1 MKKSKHFIIDSF
13 LIAGLLVG
21 LNLTGCSPA
30 SKQHQQPVVKNQ
42 EPIVKT
48 TYGSITG
55 GIADGV
61 FSFKGIPYAKAERF
75 MPPQAPDA
83 WEGVREQTTFG
94 PIAMQVNSWSPE
106 SAMNEQK
113 LFTVNVWT
121 RGINDGKKRPVM
133 FWLHGGGFSV
143 GASDDP
149 ITDGKM
155 LAQKGDIVLVSV
167 NHRLNILGFLDLSA
181 FGDQYA
187 HSANV
192 GMLDVVAALEWVNK
206 NIRNFG
212 GDPKNVTIVGESG
225 GGGKVGTL
233 LSMPAA
239 NGLFHKAIIQSGTLL
254 NVMTKEKSVQV
265 GKALA
270 ENLGLTK
277 ENISQLNNIPYRQLV
292 EAGNKALEKTVGLR
306 TPGSTTMFG
315 FGPVPD
321 GVDLLQQPFTPDFA
335 DISKNIPL
343 LIGTTFNELVKT
355 AYAEKNL
362 TLDDAKKRLAKT
374 YGDKTDIYITLFEK
388 TYPNYTPQDLLSID
402 TLFRP
407 NTIVTAD
414 ARSAKTSAPV
424 YAYLLTWKSDVDGST
439 KGSFHGLD
447 IPLAFKNIELGKH
460 WTGTSDDAK
469 ILADKMS
476 SAWINF
482 AKTGNPNDKSLPA
495 WKPYSRENGETMM
508 FDKEPKIRNNHDRE
522 LMQLIKSVR

>member
-1 MKKSKHFIIDSF
+1 M
-13 LIAGLLVG
+13 
-21 LNLTGCSPA
+21 GCSPV
-30 SKQHQQPVVKNQ
+30 SDQPQEPVVKT
-42 EPIVKT
+42 V
-48 TYGSITG
+48 YGSIAG
-55 GIADGV
+55 SVDEGV

-83 WEGVREQTTFG
+83 WEGVREHREFG

-106 SAMNEQK
+106 TAMNEQK

-121 RGINDGKKRPVM
+121 QGLNDGKKRPVM
-133 FWLHGGGFSV
+133 FWLHGGGFAV

-167 NHRLNILGFLDLSA
+167 NHRLNILGFLDLSS
-181 FGDQYA
+181 FGEEYA

-206 NIRNFG
+206 NIGSFG
-212 GDPKNVTIVGESG
+212 GDPENVTIFGESG

-239 NGLFHKAIIQSGTLL
+239 QGLFHKAIIQSGTLV
-254 NVMTKEKSVQV
+254 NVMTKEKSRSV
-265 GKALA
+265 GQALV
-270 ENLGLTK
+270 EVLELTG
-277 ENISQLNNIPYRQLV
+277 EDLSALHTMPYKQLV

-306 TPGSTTMFG
+306 VPGSTTMSG

-321 GVDLLQQPFTPDFA
+321 GVNLLQQPFTPDFA
-335 DISKNIPL
+335 DISKDIPL
-343 LIGTTFNELVKT
+343 LIGTTLNELVKT
-355 AYAEKNL
+355 AYDEKDL
-362 TLDDAKKRLAKT
+362 TLEQARERLSET
-374 YGDKTDIYITLFEK
+374 YGDNTDTYLGLFEK
-388 TYPNYTPQDLLSID
+388 AYPDYTPQDLLSID

-414 ARSAKTSAPV
+414 ARAEKTDAPV
-424 YAYLLTWKSDVDGST
+424 YSYLLTWKSTVEDNT

-460 WTGTSDDAK
+460 WTGTSDEAK
-469 ILADKMS
+469 ALAEKMS
-476 SAWINF
+476 SAWLNF
-482 AKTGNPNDKSLPA
+482 ATTGNPNVEGSLPA
-495 WKPYSRENGETMM
+495 WEPYSRENGETMI
-508 FDKEPKIRNNHDRE
+508 FDAQPKVLNNHDRE
-522 LMQLIKSVR
+522 LMQLIKSMR